1 MPTYISLVNWTEQG
15 IRDLKESPARAD
27 ATAELAESVGGKL
40 VQLYWTVGPYDIVAI
55 FEAPDD
61 ETAAA
66 MQLTAGTR
74 GAVRTTTL
82 RAFGREEF
90 ERVIAKVP

>member
-15 IRDLKESPARAD
+15 MQELKESPARAD
-27 ATAELAESVGGKL
+27 ATAELVQSMGGSM
-40 VQLYWTVGPYDIVAI
+40 QLYWTAGLYDIVAI

-66 MQLTAGTR
+66 MQLTVGSR
-74 GAVRTTTL
+74 GVVRTTTL

-90 ERVIAKVP
+90 ERIIAKVR

>member
-1 MPTYISLVNWTEQG
+1 MPTYISLVSWTEQG
-15 IRDLKESPARAD
+15 MRELKESPARAD
-27 ATAELAESVGGKL
+27 ATAELAESMGGKL
-40 VQLYWTVGPYDIVAI
+40 VQLYWTVGPYDIVSI
-55 FEAPDD
+55 IEAPDD

-66 MQLTAGTR
+66 LSLTVGSR

-90 ERVIAKVP
+90 ERIIAKVP

>member
-15 IRDLKESPARAD
+15 MRGLQESPARAD
-27 ATAELAESVGGKL
+27 ATAELAESMGGKL

-55 FEAPDD
+55 LEAPDD

-66 MQLTAGTR
+66 MQLTIGSR

-90 ERVIAKVP
+90 ERIIAKVP

>member
-15 IRDLKESPARAD
+15 IQDLKESPVRAD
-27 ATAELAESVGGKL
+27 ATAELAESMGGKL
-40 VQLYWTVGPYDIVAI
+40 VELYWTVGPYDIVSI
-55 FEAPDD
+55 IEAPDD

-66 MQLTAGTR
+66 MQLTVGSR

-90 ERVIAKVP
+90 ERIIAKVP

>member
-1 MPTYISLVNWTEQG
+1 MPTYISLVSWTEQG

-27 ATAELAESVGGKL
+27 ATAELAESMGGKL
-40 VQLYWTVGPYDIVAI
+40 VQLYWTVGPYDIVSI
-55 FEAPDD
+55 IEAPDD

-66 MQLTAGTR
+66 MQLTFGAR
-74 GAVRTTTL
+74 GAVRTTTM

-90 ERVIAKVP
+90 ERIIAKVP

>member
-1 MPTYISLVNWTEQG
+1 MPTYISLVSWTEQG
-15 IRDLKESPARAD
+15 MRELKESPARAD
-27 ATAELAESVGGKL
+27 ATAKLAESVGGKL

-66 MQLTAGTR
+66 MQLTVGQR
-74 GAVRTTTL
+74 GAGRTTTL

-90 ERVIAKVP
+90 ERIIAKVP

>member
-1 MPTYISLVNWTEQG
+1 MPTYISLVSWTEQG
-15 IRDLKESPARAD
+15 MRELKESPARAD

-61 ETAAA
+61 ETATA
-66 MQLTAGTR
+66 MQLTVGTR
-74 GAVRTTTL
+74 GSIRTTTL
-82 RAFGREEF
+82 RAFDREEI
-90 ERVIAKVP
+90 EKIIAKTA

>member
-15 IRDLKESPARAD
+15 VRELKESPARAD
-27 ATAELAESVGGKL
+27 ATAELAASLGGKL
-40 VQLYWTVGPYDIVAI
+40 VQLYWTVGPYDLVSI

-61 ETAAA
+61 ETASAFSLTIAA
-66 MQLTAGTR
+66 R

-82 RAFGREEF
+82 RAFDREDIEKI
-90 ERVIAKVP
+90 IAKTR

>member
-15 IRDLKESPARAD
+15 VREFKESPARAD
-27 ATAELAESVGGKL
+27 ATAELAESMGGKL
-40 VQLYWTVGPYDIVAI
+40 VEIYWTVGSYDIVAI
-55 FEAPDD
+55 LEAPDD

-66 MQLTAGTR
+66 MQLAIGSR
-74 GAVRTTTL
+74 GSVRTTTL
-82 RAFGREEF
+82 RAFGREAF

>member
-1 MPTYISLVNWTEQG
+1 MPTYISLVSWTEQG
-15 IRDLKESPARAD
+15 MRELKESPARAD

-40 VQLYWTVGPYDIVAI
+40 VQLYWPVGPYDIVAI

-66 MQLTAGTR
+66 MQLTVGSR

-90 ERVIAKVP
+90 ERIIAKVP

>member
-1 MPTYISLVNWTEQG
+1 MPTYISLVNWTDQG

-27 ATAELAESVGGKL
+27 ATAGLAESLGGKL
-40 VQLYWTVGPYDIVAI
+40 VELYWTVGPYDIVAI

-61 ETAAA
+61 ERGSA
-66 MQLTAGTR
+66 MQLAVATR

-82 RAFGREEF
+82 RAFDREEI
-90 ERVIAKVP
+90 ERISAKTR

>member
-15 IRDLKESPARAD
+15 LRELKESPARAD
-27 ATAELAESVGGKL
+27 ATADLAESFGGKL
-40 VQLYWTVGPYDIVAI
+40 VQLYWTVGPYDIVGI

-66 MQLTAGTR
+66 MQLTIGSR

-82 RAFGREEF
+82 RASQRDEI
-90 ERVIAKVP
+90 ERIIANTR

>member
-1 MPTYISLVNWTEQG
+1 MPTYISLVSWTEQG
-15 IRDLKESPARAD
+15 MRELKESPARAD
-27 ATAELAESVGGKL
+27 ATAEFAESVGGKL

-66 MQLTAGTR
+66 MQLTVGSR

-90 ERVIAKVP
+90 ERIIAKVS

>member
-1 MPTYISLVNWTEQG
+1 MPIYISLVNWTEQG

-40 VQLYWTVGPYDIVAI
+40 LQLYWTVGPYDIVAI

-66 MQLTAGTR
+66 MQLRAGSR

-90 ERVIAKVP
+90 ERIIAKVG

>member
-15 IRDLKESPARAD
+15 IRELKDSPARAD
-27 ATAELAESVGGKL
+27 ATAELVESFGGKL
-40 VQLYWTVGPYDIVAI
+40 VELYWTVGPYDIVGI

-66 MQLTAGTR
+66 MQLTIGSR

-82 RAFGREEF
+82 RAFQREEI
-90 ERVIAKVP
+90 ERIIANTR

>member
-15 IRDLKESPARAD
+15 IQEFKESPARAD
-27 ATAELAESVGGKL
+27 ATAELAQSVGGKL

-55 FEAPDD
+55 VEAPDD

-66 MQLTAGTR
+66 MLLTVGLRGT
-74 GAVRTTTL
+74 VRTTTL

-90 ERVIAKVP
+90 ERIIAKVP

>member
-15 IRDLKESPARAD
+15 IRELKESPARRD
-27 ATAELAESVGGKL
+27 ATAELAESLGGKL
-40 VQLYWTVGPYDIVAI
+40 VELYWTVGPNDIVAI

-66 MQLTAGTR
+66 MQLTVGSR

-82 RAFGREEF
+82 RAFHREEI
-90 ERVIAKVP
+90 ERIIAKTR

>member
-15 IRDLKESPARAD
+15 IRELKESPARAD
-27 ATAELAESVGGKL
+27 ATADLAESAGGRL
-40 VQLYWTVGPYDIVAI
+40 VQLYWTVGPYDLVGI

-66 MQLTAGTR
+66 MQLTVGSR

-90 ERVIAKVP
+90 ERIIAKVR

>member
-15 IRDLKESPARAD
+15 MQELKESPARAD
-27 ATAELAESVGGKL
+27 AAAELAESMGGSL
-40 VQLYWTVGPYDIVAI
+40 QLYWTVGPYDIVSI

-66 MQLTAGTR
+66 MQLTVGSR

-90 ERVIAKVP
+90 ERIIAKVR

>member
-15 IRDLKESPARAD
+15 LRELKESPARAD
-27 ATAELAESVGGKL
+27 ATANLAESFGGKL
-40 VQLYWTVGPYDIVAI
+40 VQLYWTVGPYDIVGI

-66 MQLTAGTR
+66 MQLTIGSR

-82 RAFGREEF
+82 RAFQREEI
-90 ERVIAKVP
+90 ERVIANTR